1 MIGAGDIR
9 RRLCQSSSAKQGIK
23 QVLKR
28 DPEDPSAAAL
38 KEPLRDKVSTK
49 PCFGTD
55 RRGVLKKPSGR

>member
-38 KEPLRDKVSTK
+38 KEPLHDKVTNASFFLARQLTFLQNVY
-49 PCFGTD
+49 PD
-55 RRGVLKKPSGR
+55 